1 MTCPRSYFPIKSSC
15 LFCLFLL
22 SLVFGCS
29 SDESFTP
36 SPSIL
41 ISGNQYSGFLESRTS
56 AATLP
61 AGSRLS
67 LFSTGG
73 MEADNVLMTYNGTF
87 WEGELPDVWN
97 ENGNAAELTVYTPYI
112 DTDPQLFYD
121 GKGQLQDILYDRQ
134 SCRKGDRINL
144 TFKHLFACITFHVA
158 AGINQTLQSITF
170 RPSILITGLNHRTGA
185 LSMETTENPQS
196 VTLNKADDGN
206 YSLIIPPSEHLKI
219 DICIQTTDGKSYET
233 FMPESHFVAGT
244 SYSCRILSNADTQ
257 GIHTAADFI
266 AFTHLING
274 EAYEGRSLDE
284 FRTEENGRNI
294 YKLCADIEFTPEEC
308 SQLMEIGIAY
318 RNTQKQSSFEDIF
331 DGQGYCLS
339 NLTLTTP
346 EERNRFG
353 VFGSIGENGIVR
365 NLHIQNSSIHICEK
379 TGIGFIAGENWGTI
393 TNCSVKNV
401 SITETANAEGKEVG
415 GIASNNLG
423 YIANCTTED
432 FYTEASV
439 AHIGGLIGV
448 NQGFLLNSYSANCDL
463 GSKTQ
468 GMLCHSCNSG
478 NIYNCYCIGL
488 KTTCYAFC
496 YQTINKCTIEYCYY
510 PEGTT
515 RIGKKGSGTIMNI
528 TYYFTDQTSYKITN
542 LLNNW
547 ITGQGASL
555 FPNLEFQSWQSNDS
569 PPAILVL

>member
-1 MTCPRSYFPIKSSC
+1 MICPRSYFPIKPSC

-41 ISGNQYSGFLESRTS
+41 ISGNQYSGFLESRAS

-170 RPSILITGLNHRTGA
+170 RPSVLITGLNHRTGT

-196 VTLNKADDGN
+196 VTLDKTDDGN

-233 FMPESHFVAGT
+233 FMPESHFAAGT

-274 EAYEGRSLDE
+274 EAYEGRSLEE

-294 YKLCADIEFTPEEC
+294 YRLCADIEFTPEEC
-308 SQLMEIGIAY
+308 SQLMEIGIY
-318 RNTQKQSSFEDIF
+318 HNSYSERTNFNDIF
-331 DGQGYCLS
+331 DGQGHTLT
-339 NLTLTTP
+339 NLTLQTP
-346 EERNRFG
+346 ENRIRYGLFG
-353 VFGSIGENGIVR
+353 YIEEKGIIR
-365 NLHIQNSSIHICEK
+365 NLHIRNSTLTVNQATEA
-379 TGIGFIAGENWGTI
+379 GILAGVNFGII
-393 TNCSVKNV
+393 TDCSVKN
-401 SITETANAEGKEVG
+401 SQIIGTSLAKEKYVG
-415 GIASNNLG
+415 GLLANNSG
-423 YIANCTTED
+423 YVTNCAAENILI
-432 FYTEASV
+432 ESSV
-439 AHIGGLIGV
+439 SYVGGLIGI
-448 NQGFLLNSYSANCDL
+448 NQNIYLTAMQPIVISEARHKVCFCY
-463 GSKTQ
+463 
-468 GMLCHSCNSG
+468 SCNSG
-478 NIYNCYCIGL
+478 QIHNCYTSGVPANCYSLCYTAINTL
-488 KTTCYAFC
+488 KFTIVIIPKNTIWRKTTNR
-496 YQTINKCTIEYCYY
+496 QVT
-510 PEGTT
+510 
-515 RIGKKGSGTIMNI
+515 
-528 TYYFTDQTSYKITN
+528 
-542 LLNNW
+542 
-547 ITGQGASL
+547 
-555 FPNLEFQSWQSNDS
+555 
-569 PPAILVL
+569 